1 SSGLKYRLTSGTFF
15 IKMNEK
21 EFPAFKNKN
30 LRLAIAQSINK
41 QGFVDSVKNNGSTPA
56 NTFTA
61 KGVAKSP
68 NNKDFASTIDS
79 ELKYNPKSAKSHW
92 DKA

>member
-1 SSGLKYRLTSGTFF
+1 
-15 IKMNEK
+15 M
-21 EFPAFKNKN
+21 
-30 LRLAIAQSINK
+30 AIAQSINK
-41 QGFVDSVKNNGSTPA
+41 QGFVDSVKT
-56 NTFTA
+56 TVLHLLILLLL

-92 DKA
+92 DKAKMN